1 MAAIKIGENKKS
13 SQEGFSPGSEANK
26 PTGHGGV
33 QNESL
38 IDKNA
43 KCCIINLFILAL
55 RYG

>member
-1 MAAIKIGENKKS
+1 MEAIKIGENKKS
-13 SQEGFSPGSEANK
+13 SQERFSPGSEANK

-38 IDKNA
+38 IGKNA

-55 RYG
+55 